1 MRKCPLRSS
10 TFVAVGLALVLTGC
24 AGDPL
29 DYETALNLLR
39 ERTLDPVKTSFS
51 ASPQFDRQPPAVSE
65 AYQRLINE
73 HVIVCN
79 KKLAVGTFCEPG
91 PAGDALLQEGVSQL
105 SLVTGRWVPSTIL
118 AIRRTGRNRATAD
131 VRMSFEPS
139 QIFQDFGDAFD
150 QIQGLGR
157 SLTLAN
163 TRQQGKTV
171 QATFQRDADGWHVEA
186 VD

>member
-1 MRKCPLRSS
+1 MHRVGASDRKSAGVRQTHPYLPHRHRRARQLGVLQMRKCPLHSS
-10 TFVAVGLALVLTGC
+10 TFAAAGLVLVLTGC

-79 KKLAVGTFCEPG
+79 KKLAVGT
-91 PAGDALLQEGVSQL
+91 
-105 SLVTGRWVPSTIL
+105 
-118 AIRRTGRNRATAD
+118 
-131 VRMSFEPS
+131 
-139 QIFQDFGDAFD
+139 
-150 QIQGLGR
+150 
-157 SLTLAN
+157 
-163 TRQQGKTV
+163 
-171 QATFQRDADGWHVEA
+171 
-186 VD
+186 

>member
-1 MRKCPLRSS
+1 MRSYLY
-10 TFVAVGLALVLTGC
+10 VAFALALALTGC

-39 ERTLDPVKTSFS
+39 ERTMDPVRTSFS
-51 ASPQFDRQPPAVSE
+51 ASPQFDHQPAAVSE

-73 HVIVCN
+73 HVIVCD
-79 KKLAVGTFCEPG
+79 KKLDVGLICEPG
-91 PAGDALLQEGVSQL
+91 PAGDALVQEGVSQL
-105 SLVTGRWVPSTIL
+105 SLVAGRWVPSTIL
-118 AIRRTGRNRATAD
+118 AINRTGRNSAIAD

-157 SLTLAN
+157 SFTLAN
-163 TRQQGKTV
+163 TRQQGKMIH
-171 QATFQRDADGWHVEA
+171 ATFQRYADGWHVEA

>member
-1 MRKCPLRSS
+1 MRKYPLRPSAL
-10 TFVAVGLALVLTGC
+10 VAFGLALGLSGC

-39 ERTLDPVKTSFS
+39 ERTMDPVKTSFS
-51 ASPQFDRQPPAVSE
+51 ASPQFDQQPAAVSE
-65 AYQRLINE
+65 AYQRLMDA

-79 KKLAVGTFCEPG
+79 KKLVVGMVCEPG
-91 PAGDALLQEGVSQL
+91 PAGDALVQEGVSQL

-118 AIRRTGRNRATAD
+118 AIRRTGRNTATAD

-150 QIQGLGR
+150 QIQGVAR
-157 SLTLAN
+157 SITLAN

-171 QATFQRDADGWHVEA
+171 QATFQRDADGWHVES

>member
-1 MRKCPLRSS
+1 MRKYPLRYS
-10 TFVAVGLALVLTGC
+10 TFVACALALVLTGC
-24 AGDPL
+24 TGDPL

-39 ERTLDPVKTSFS
+39 ERTMDPLKSSFS
-51 ASPQFDRQPPAVSE
+51 ASPQFDLEPPAVSE
-65 AYQRLINE
+65 AYQRLIDG

-79 KKLAVGTFCEPG
+79 KKLEVGTFCEPG
-91 PAGDALLQEGVSQL
+91 PAGDALAQEGVSQL

-118 AIRRTGRNRATAD
+118 AIRRTGRNSATAE

-150 QIQGLGR
+150 AIQGLGR

-163 TRQQGKTV
+163 ARQQGKTI
-171 QATFQRDADGWHVEA
+171 QATFERDADGWHVESLN
-186 VD
+186 